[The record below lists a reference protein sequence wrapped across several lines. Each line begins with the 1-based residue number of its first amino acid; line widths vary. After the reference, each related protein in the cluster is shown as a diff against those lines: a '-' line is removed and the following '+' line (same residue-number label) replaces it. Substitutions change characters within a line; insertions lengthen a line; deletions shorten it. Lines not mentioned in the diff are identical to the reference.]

1 MKYTIKA
8 TLTFLLLM
16 AFLDTA
22 TAALAPFTITGSIK
36 GLPEGTKLNL
46 VPGATHTDEKPVATA
61 TVLKGQ
67 FIFNSKVDG
76 IRLFSIQVEGTPGA
90 TSLMVEPAKINFQAV
105 ATLTGNSQN
114 KYYEFTDVVVKGS
127 AAHLLYLK
135 KVAPKYMLDSLY
147 NANHE
152 AGKALMDQM
161 NKAYQAKDTV
171 LVKQLKETT
180 AWKKINQD
188 ESAFFKLAEQSL
200 AKIVSDNKDS
210 WWGPFLALELYSY
223 YTPKDKP
230 MYAAFPKQAKDSHY
244 GKILGELI
252 NPVGFTGRSAP
263 LLDLKS
269 NGNLAKNLAA
279 LTKGHQYVLVD
290 FWASWCV
297 PCRKSIPHLKKT
309 YADLKDKGLQ
319 IVSISI
325 DKKEAD
331 WTKAQKEEQL
341 PWPSFLDNGGTSAAW
356 KIQAIP
362 AMFLLDEKGVVIAEN
377 LSLEEMVAKMKL

>member
-16 AFLDTA
+16 AFLGTA
-22 TAALAPFTITGSIK
+22 AAALAPFTITGSIK
-36 GLPEGTKLNL
+36 GLKDGTKLNL

-76 IRLFSIQVEGTPGA
+76 IRFFSIQVEGTPGA

-105 ATLTGNSQN
+105 ATLTGNGQN

-127 AAHLLYLK
+127 AAQLLYLK

-147 NANHE
+147 KANNE
-152 AGKALMDQM
+152 AGKGLMDQL

-171 LVKQLKETT
+171 LVKQLKGTA
-180 AWKKINQD
+180 AWKKIADN

-200 AKIVSDNKDS
+200 AKAVSDNKDS

-223 YTPKDKP
+223 YTPKDKS
-230 MYAAFPKQAKDSHY
+230 MYADFPKQAKDSHY

-252 NPVGFTGRSAP
+252 NPVGFTGKPAP

-269 NGNLAKNLAA
+269 NGTLTKDLAA

-377 LSLEEMVAKMKL
+377 LSLEEMLAKMKL